1 MRPKK
6 LSPKKIRKLRR
17 QGRLR
22 DEFEIWVDRHNHKVN
37 YLSVKDGE
45 VWTGPSSAEDS
56 RLGEVCRI

>member
-1 MRPKK
+1 MRPRLSKKKIKK
-6 LSPKKIRKLRR
+6 LEKQGKLRD
-17 QGRLR
+17 G
-22 DEFEIWVDRHNHKVN
+22 FEIWVGHHNHKVN